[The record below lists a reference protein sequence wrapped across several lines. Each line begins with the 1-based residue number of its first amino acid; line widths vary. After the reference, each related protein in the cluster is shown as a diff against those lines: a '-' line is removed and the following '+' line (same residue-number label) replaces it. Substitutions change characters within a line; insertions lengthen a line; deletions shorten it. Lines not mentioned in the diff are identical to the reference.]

1 MKNPVVHFEVVGK
14 DKDALVPFYREL
26 FEWEIQDAS
35 APGVEYALV
44 PRDEEHIGGGIGA
57 TSQGEGHVT
66 WYVGVADVDAALAK
80 AEELGGTRVMG
91 PESPAPGT
99 VIGLFRDPVGHLI
112 GVSGFGEGET

>member
-1 MKNPVVHFEVVGK
+1 VKNPVVHFEVVGK

-91 PESPAPGT
+91 PRARRPG
-99 VIGLFRDPVGHLI
+99 R
-112 GVSGFGEGET
+112 